1 LGRVIHKNVV
11 VFIGNLFFSLILHS
25 IFSNILFKQNDMYA
39 IVDIAGQQF
48 KVEKGQEIYVHRL
61 EAEEGTEVHFNN
73 VLLVDDNGQ
82 IRVGMPV
89 LEDTTVSAKVL
100 AHMKGK
106 KVLVFKKRRRKGY
119 QKTNGY
125 RDYLTKIQIENI
137 VTEGTKI
144 KKAKESVKSEEPEKK
159 KTAKPSAQKKRIEK
173 AEAETAPATEVVIA
187 KVKEAPVKKT
197 RAKTTARKKT
207 GGQTKATP
215 EEGS

>member
-1 LGRVIHKNVV
+1 MD

-25 IFSNILFKQNDMYA
+25 IFLMFSFKRNDMFA

-61 EAEEGTEVHFNN
+61 EAEEGTKVHFNN

-82 IRVGMPV
+82 VRVGMPV

-106 KVLVFKKRRRKGY
+106 KVLVFKKKRRKGY
-119 QKTNGY
+119 QKTNGH

-137 VTEGTKI
+137 TTEGAKI
-144 KKAKESVKSEEPEKK
+144 KKTKETVISEEPEKK
-159 KTAKPSAQKKRIEK
+159 KTAKPSAQKKRVAK
-173 AEAETAPATEVVIA
+173 AEVETVPVTGEVVPKA
-187 KVKEAPVKKT
+187 EKAPVKKT
-197 RAKTTARKKT
+197 RAKTTAKKKT
-207 GGQTKATP
+207 EDQAKATP
-215 EEGS
+215 KKKA